1 MNTQT
6 CFIDELSSRVCKKL
20 VEEQL
25 ICYLVKD
32 EPLLENEELV
42 REIKNNLD
50 DYLSPEE
57 QTRLLIKD
65 LGDIENE
72 EVHDLMIRLAIEIA
86 ALEVQMAIYKALAKT
101 VRI

>member
-1 MNTQT
+1 MKT
-6 CFIDELSSRVCKKL
+6 CFSDELSQRVHNKL

-32 EPLLENEELV
+32 EPLMENEELV

-50 DYLSPEE
+50 DYLSPKE
-57 QTRLLIKD
+57 QTQLLIKD
-65 LGDIENE
+65 LGDTDNE
-72 EVHDLMIRLAIEIA
+72 EVNDLMIKIAIEIA
-86 ALEVQMAIYKALAKT
+86 ALEVQMAIYKALSKT

>member
-1 MNTQT
+1 MKTY
-6 CFIDELSSRVCKKL
+6 FVDELSLRVRNKL
-20 VEEQL
+20 VEKQL
-25 ICYLVKD
+25 ISYLVKD
-32 EPLLENEELV
+32 EPLLENEELL

-65 LGDIENE
+65 LGDIENVE
-72 EVHDLMIRLAIEIA
+72 LHDLMIRIAIEIV
-86 ALEVQMAIYKALAKT
+86 ALEVQMGIYKALTKT

>member
-1 MNTQT
+1 MKTY
-6 CFIDELSSRVCKKL
+6 FIDELSLRVCKKM

-25 ICYLVKD
+25 ISYLVKD
-32 EPLLENEELV
+32 ESLLENEELV

-57 QTRLLIKD
+57 RTKLLIKD
-65 LGDIENE
+65 LGDIDNE
-72 EVHDLMIRLAIEIA
+72 EANGLMVRLAIEIA
-86 ALEVQMAIYKALAKT
+86 ALDLQMSIYKALTKT